1 LNQRILAA
9 ILVIVTA
16 SIMVS
21 YASYT
26 FAGMEAK
33 NKENSTNSNQPSYK
47 ADSNLP
53 SVLSTVPIRG
63 TYVTLY
69 PLPNGTA
76 PNSILVDKDGIVWSA
91 GSKIRDLFRFDP
103 NTNSLEE
110 YEIPGEQNDNGYRM
124 SWSMVQDNEGNI
136 WFSQFGDHPI
146 WRFNPSDDTFTSF
159 HSHVQYAP
167 FQMKHD
173 IKTDDIW
180 FTTLSGGSLG
190 VIQKVQDFG
199 PVADQ
204 YEVNEFSIGNGTMPS
219 GLYVNGDFIWVTEI
233 EQGKIIKFDA
243 VRTSNGIVT
252 GIKQEAAMPTG
263 NHTPFSIPT
272 DVLLSE
278 NGQFLWITEHGP
290 STVTK
295 YDIISQKSIQ
305 FPTAKNKYDVASLP
319 FWLREST
326 DNKGIWFNE
335 HEGGS
340 IGFLTDNL
348 TLTEFHLQNIPQNS
362 IPFMLNLATDP
373 TNPNKL
379 WFSLWT
385 VDEIGVV
392 DKSVLSPFD
401 LAISKDKV
409 ALSQSENHALT
420 HVTIIKNPTANI
432 EDTILLNASSSM
444 LPDGSLENM
453 TAQFSI
459 PMFPMTSQTPNKT
472 VIELTLNDQSLE
484 KGNYTIGLSAGDAL
498 ITKTVFAYLT
508 VS

>member
-1 LNQRILAA
+1 MNQKMCAA
-9 ILVIVTA
+9 ILVIAAA
-16 SIMVS
+16 SIMIS
-21 YASYT
+21 YTSYT
-26 FAGMEAK
+26 FIGIEAK
-33 NKENSTNSNQPSYK
+33 NKENGTKLNRFPYEAN
-47 ADSNLP
+47 SNLP
-53 SVLSTVPIRG
+53 SVLSIVPIRG

-76 PNSILVDKDGIVWSA
+76 PNSILVDKNGIVWCI
-91 GSKIRDLFRFDP
+91 GSKIHDLFRFDP

-110 YEIPGEQNDNGYRM
+110 YYIPGENDNNNYKM

-136 WFSQFGDHPI
+136 WFSQFGQYPI
-146 WRFNPSDDTFTSF
+146 WRFNPNDGIFTSF
-159 HSHVQYAP
+159 HSNIQYTP

-173 IKTDDIW
+173 IKTDNIW

-190 VIQKVQDFG
+190 VIQKVQEFG
-199 PVADQ
+199 SVVNQ
-204 YEVNEFSIGNGTMPS
+204 YEINEFSIGNGTMPS
-219 GLYVNGDFIWVTEI
+219 GLDVNGNSIWVTEI
-233 EQGKIIKFDA
+233 EQGKIIRFEA
-243 VRTSNGIVT
+243 IRTSNGIVT
-252 GIKQEAAMPTG
+252 GITQVTELPKG
-263 NHTPFSIPT
+263 NSKPFSLPT

-278 NGQFLWITEHGP
+278 NDHFLWITEHGP

-295 YDIISQKSIQ
+295 YDINSQKSIQ

-326 DNKGIWFNE
+326 NGKGIWFNE

-401 LAISKDKV
+401 LMISKDKLV
-409 ALSQSENHALT
+409 LSQSENHTLI
-420 HVTIIKNPTANI
+420 HVTIIKNPTS
-432 EDTILLNASSSM
+432 DTKDMVFLNASSSM
-444 LPDGSLENM
+444 LSDGSLQNM

-459 PMFPMTSQTPNKT
+459 PMLPITRQTPNKT
-472 VIELTLNDQSLE
+472 MIELTLNDQSLE

-498 ITKTVFAYLT
+498 LTKTVFVYLT
-508 VS
+508 VP

>member
-9 ILVIVTA
+9 ILVIAVA
-16 SIMVS
+16 SIMAS
-21 YASYT
+21 YTSYT
-26 FAGMEAK
+26 FAGTEAK
-33 NKENSTNSNQPSYK
+33 NKENNTNSNQLPYK

-69 PLPNGTA
+69 HLPNGTA
-76 PNSILVDKDGIVWSA
+76 PNSILVDKDGIVWCV
-91 GSKIRDLFRFDP
+91 GSKMHDLFRFDP

-110 YEIPGEQNDNGYRM
+110 YDIPGENDGNDYRM

-136 WFSQFGDHPI
+136 WFSQFGQYPI
-146 WRFNPSDDTFTSF
+146 WKFNPNDDVFTSF
-159 HSHVQYAP
+159 HTHVQYAP

-173 IKTDDIW
+173 IKTDNIW
-180 FTTLSGGSLG
+180 FTTLSGGTLG

-199 PVADQ
+199 SVADQ
-204 YEVNEFSIGNGTMPS
+204 YEINEFPIGNGTMPS
-219 GLYVNGDFIWVTEI
+219 GLDVNGDSIWVTEI
-233 EQGKIIKFDA
+233 KQGKIIKFDA
-243 VRTSNGIVT
+243 IRTSNGIVT
-252 GIKQEAAMPTG
+252 GIKQEATMPTG

-272 DVLLSE
+272 DVLPE
-278 NGQFLWITEHGP
+278 NGQSLWITEHGP
-290 STVTK
+290 STITK
-295 YDIISQKSIQ
+295 YDIGSQKSIQ
-305 FPTAKNKYDVASLP
+305 FPTAKSKYDVASLP

-340 IGFLTDNL
+340 IGFLSDNL

-362 IPFMLNLATDP
+362 IPLMLNLATDP
-373 TNPNKL
+373 TNQNKL

-401 LAISKDKV
+401 LVISNNKV
-409 ALSQSENHALT
+409 ELSQSENHTIIRA
-420 HVTIIKNPTANI
+420 TIIKNPTANI
-432 EDTILLNASSSM
+432 KDVLFLNASSSM
-444 LPDGSLENM
+444 SPDGSLENM
-453 TAQFSI
+453 TARFSI
-459 PMFPMTSQTPNKT
+459 PVLPITGQTSNKT
-472 VIELTLNDQSLE
+472 MIELTLNNKSLE

-498 ITKTVFAYLT
+498 LTKTVFAYLT
-508 VS
+508 MS

>member
-1 LNQRILAA
+1 M
-9 ILVIVTA
+9 VIVVA

-26 FAGMEAK
+26 FVGIEAK
-33 NKENSTNSNQPSYK
+33 NKENNTKSNPPTYNV
-47 ADSNLP
+47 DSNLP
-53 SVLSTVPIRG
+53 NVVSVVPIKG

-69 PLPNGTA
+69 PLPNGTE
-76 PNSILVDKDGIVWSA
+76 PNGILVDKKGIVWSV
-91 GSKIRDLFRFDP
+91 GTKIHDLFRLDP

-110 YEIPGEQNDNGYRM
+110 YAIPGEHDDADYRM

-136 WFSQFGDHPI
+136 WFSQFGQYPI
-146 WRFNPSDDTFTSF
+146 WRFDPTNDTFTSF

-173 IKTDDIW
+173 IRTDDIW

-190 VIQKVQDFG
+190 VVQKAQDFG
-199 PVADQ
+199 SISNQ
-204 YEVNEFSIGNGTMPS
+204 YEINEFPIGNGTMPS
-219 GLYVNGDFIWVTEI
+219 GLDVTGNSILVTEI
-233 EQGKIIKFDA
+233 EQGKVIKFDA
-243 VRTSNGIVT
+243 IRSSNGIVT
-252 GIKQEAAMPTG
+252 GIKQEAEVPAG
-263 NHTPFSIPT
+263 NNNRFSLPT

-278 NGQFLWITEHGP
+278 KDQFLWITEHGP

-295 YDIISQKSIQ
+295 YDVRSQKSIQ
-305 FPTAKNKYDVASLP
+305 FPTAKSKYDVASLP

-340 IGFLTDNL
+340 AGFLADNL

-373 TNPNKL
+373 TNHDKL

-401 LAISKDKV
+401 LMVSDDK
-409 ALSQSENHALT
+409 AMLSQSKNHAVI
-420 HVTIIKNPTANI
+420 HVTIIKNPAVSTK
-432 EDTILLNASSSM
+432 DVVFLNASSTMVS
-444 LPDGSLENM
+444 DGSLENM

-459 PMFPMTSQTPNKT
+459 PMLSITGQTQNKT
-472 VIELTLNDQSLE
+472 MIDLTLNDQSLE
-484 KGNYTIGLSAGDAL
+484 KGNYTIGISAGDAL
-498 ITKTVFAYLT
+498 ITKTVFVYLT

>member
-1 LNQRILAA
+1 
-9 ILVIVTA
+9 
-16 SIMVS
+16 MGS

-26 FAGMEAK
+26 FIGTGGK
-33 NKENSTNSNQPSYK
+33 NKENSTKTNQLPYK
-47 ADSNLP
+47 ADSDLP
-53 SVLSTVPIRG
+53 NVLSKPIRG

-76 PNSILVDKDGIVWSA
+76 PNSILVDKNGIVWCA
-91 GSKIRDLFRFDP
+91 GSKIHDLFRLDP
-103 NTNSLEE
+103 NTDSLEK
-110 YEIPGEQNDNGYRM
+110 YVIPGENGGNNYRM

-136 WFSQFGDHPI
+136 WFSQFGQHPI
-146 WRFNPSDDTFTSF
+146 WKFNPTDGIFTSF
-159 HSHVQYAP
+159 HTHIQNAP

-173 IKTDDIW
+173 VKTDNIW

-190 VIQKVQDFG
+190 VIQKVQDNG
-199 PVADQ
+199 SAADQ
-204 YEVNEFSIGNGTMPS
+204 YEINEFPIGNGTMPS
-219 GLYVNGDFIWVTEI
+219 GLDVSGDSIWVTEI
-233 EQGKIIKFDA
+233 KQGKIIKFDA
-243 VRTSNGIVT
+243 IRTSNGIVT
-252 GIKQEAAMPTG
+252 GIKQEAEMPTE
-263 NHTPFSIPT
+263 NRVPFSIPT

-278 NGQFLWITEHGP
+278 NGKSLWITEHGP
-290 STVTK
+290 STITK

-305 FPTAKNKYDVASLP
+305 FPTAKSKYDVASLP
-319 FWLREST
+319 FWLRESA

-340 IGFLTDNL
+340 IGFLSDNL

-362 IPFMLNLATDP
+362 IPLMLNLAIDP
-373 TNPNKL
+373 TNQNKL

-401 LAISKDKV
+401 LMISDNKF
-409 ALSQSENHALT
+409 ALSQSENHA
-420 HVTIIKNPTANI
+420 TIRATITRNPTANTK
-432 EDTILLNASSSM
+432 DVLFLNASSSM
-444 LPDGSLENM
+444 SSDGSLENM

-459 PMFPMTSQTPNKT
+459 PMLPITGQTSNKT
-472 VIELTLNDQSLE
+472 MIELTLNDQSLQ

-498 ITKTVFAYLT
+498 LTKTVFAHLT